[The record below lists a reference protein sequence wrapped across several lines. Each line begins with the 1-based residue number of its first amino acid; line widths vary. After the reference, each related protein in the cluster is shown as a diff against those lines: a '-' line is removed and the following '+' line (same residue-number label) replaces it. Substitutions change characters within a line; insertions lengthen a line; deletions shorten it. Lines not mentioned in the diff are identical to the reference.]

1 MVCVDVFSRFE
12 RPDLLALRNKQAN
25 FIMLKKYSMKKLFIL
40 ITVLLLPFFAF
51 EMSADEEKA
60 EMKIPLKENIDENLI
75 RSLVP
80 ESIECYFYGTLSTI
94 RTSVAY
100 DLGDVSLTVTNC
112 STGEVWYDFFDSA
125 MEPQNYLPISGSDG
139 IYEVVY
145 ITESGNVYEGSFTI
159 Q

>member
-1 MVCVDVFSRFE
+1 
-12 RPDLLALRNKQAN
+12 
-25 FIMLKKYSMKKLFIL
+25 MKKLFIL
-40 ITVLLLPFFAF
+40 LTALLLPFFAF

-60 EMKIPLKENIDENLI
+60 EMKIPLYVSTGDQLN
-75 RSLVP
+75 RGFVP

-100 DLGDVSLTVTNC
+100 DLGNVSLTVTNC
-112 STGEVWYDFFDSA
+112 STGEVWYDIFDSA
-125 MEPQNYLPISGSDG
+125 MEPQNYLPISGSAG

-145 ITESGNVYEGSFTI
+145 ITESGNVYEGTFTI